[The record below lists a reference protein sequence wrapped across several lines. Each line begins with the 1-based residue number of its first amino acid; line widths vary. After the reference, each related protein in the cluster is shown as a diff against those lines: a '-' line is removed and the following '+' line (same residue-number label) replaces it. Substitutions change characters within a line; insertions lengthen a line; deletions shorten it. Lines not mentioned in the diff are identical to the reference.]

1 MAGFVND
8 LDALRMI
15 FQVNERAMFDIVVS
29 RNTLREVRAKGDAV
43 LPDEFAIA
51 EDGLERR

>member
-43 LPDEFAIA
+43 LPDESAIA
-51 EDGLERR
+51 EDGLERL